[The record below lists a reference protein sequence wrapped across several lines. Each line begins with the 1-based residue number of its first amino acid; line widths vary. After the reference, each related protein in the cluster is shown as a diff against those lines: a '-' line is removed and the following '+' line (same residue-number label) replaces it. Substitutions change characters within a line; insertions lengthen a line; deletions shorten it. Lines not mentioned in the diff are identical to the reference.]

1 MTEFNCYQKS
11 SFQIKDSAG
20 EQWEKPNMTKNA
32 PRGLKKMVPEHR
44 TVTSVSHTDLTHFTA
59 FHLQKGK

>member
-32 PRGLKKMVPEHR
+32 PRGLKKMFLNTEQLRLCP
-44 TVTSVSHTDLTHFTA
+44 TLI
-59 FHLQKGK
+59 